1 SYNLNQSY
9 DTRGNG
15 FGTDGSVGYRSRYG
29 DARIG
34 YSHYASSRQIRTD
47 MSGSFLL
54 HAGGITAGQTL
65 GETNILVDTGGEG
78 GVAIEGGAGL
88 KTDVFGHALVTG
100 VSPYRENRVSLDTR
114 SFGEDLEAEETV
126 NNVVPN
132 RGAIVKTSFSI
143 RRGKKA
149 LITLTR
155 NGQPLPFGTL
165 VSVDEQRVENLN
177 TGIVGD
183 EGQVFM
189 SGLPES
195 GLLLASWGEGKSGK
209 CTAAYNMPKSGETMP
224 QIHALCR

>member
-1 SYNLNQSY
+1 YL
-9 DTRGNG
+9 
-15 FGTDGSVGYRSRYG
+15 SRYG
-29 DARIG
+29 DARVG
-34 YSHYASSRQIRTD
+34 YSHYSSSRQIRTD

-54 HAGGITAGQTL
+54 HAGGITAGP
-65 GETNILVDTGGEG
+65 DTGRDQH
-78 GVAIEGGAGL
+78 L
-88 KTDVFGHALVTG
+88 G

-165 VSVDEQRVENLN
+165 VSIGEQGGEHLT

-195 GLLLASWGEGKSGK
+195 GSLLASWGEGESGK
-209 CTAAYNMPKSGETMP
+209 CTAAYSIPKSGETMP
-224 QIHALCR
+224 QINATLLPTVSRATTTTINVVGEILPETCDISTGDLRQSIDL